1 MLGVQYKRSTLSFDR
16 DDALNYIFAQMLE
29 SFLSKKFQL
38 LAPAKINLRLKV
50 EGRRSDGYHLLS
62 MINAPVDLCDT
73 IEVRLTDQSGLDLKV
88 SGHVD
93 SLAKAE
99 IGDYRTNL
107 ASKAFLRFCETFSL
121 KLGAEMLVHK
131 RIPSGAGMGGGSSDA
146 GSVLRWLSAIFVE
159 ELIKTRAL
167 SEAEFRLKLLEI
179 ALELGADVPFF
190 LHPEIAWV
198 RGIGGDISPIE
209 AQALVDWPIAIIQ
222 PPFRIATP
230 EAFSAY
236 RLRCPDIDNSQD
248 VAPIDFIK
256 WLGSKAIKDRKHPEF
271 KEELGTRLSSLI
283 CNDLEGVV
291 RTLFPD
297 LDNLFVGLCSKWDCH
312 VSLTGSGSVIFMWS
326 NDLKFWNKHSIN
338 LLRIQMAEYG
348 ASVEVVKVLG
358 LGSPYRILSG

>member
-1 MLGVQYKRSTLSFDR
+1 
-16 DDALNYIFAQMLE
+16 MLE
-29 SFLSKKFQL
+29 LFLFKKFRL

-62 MINAPVDLCDT
+62 MINVPVDLCDT
-73 IEVRLTDQSGLDLKV
+73 LEVRLTDQPGLDLKV

-93 SLAKAE
+93 NFATEE
-99 IGDYRTNL
+99 ISDYRSNL
-107 ASKAFLRFCETFSL
+107 ASRAFLRFCETFSL

-131 RIPSGAGMGGGSSDA
+131 RIPSGGGMGGGSSDG
-146 GSVLRWLSAIFVE
+146 GSVLRWLSAIFME
-159 ELIKTRAL
+159 EVVKTKAL

-190 LHPEIAWV
+190 LHPEIALV
-198 RGIGGDISPIE
+198 QGIGGDIFPIDGE
-209 AQALVDWPIAIIQ
+209 ALVDWPIAIIQ

-236 RLRCPDIDNSQD
+236 RQRCPEIDNSQD

-256 WLGSKAIKDRKHPEF
+256 WLGSKPIRDRGDPKF
-271 KEELGTRLSSLI
+271 KEELGMRLSSLI

-297 LDNLFVGLCSKWDCH
+297 LDNLFVELHSKWDCQ

-326 NDLKFWNKHSIN
+326 NDLKFWNKHSID
-338 LLRIQMAEYG
+338 LLRAQMAEYG

-358 LGSPYRILSG
+358 LRSPYRVLSG